1 MTRAVSA
8 GCASPAT
15 HSTASRLAAGTAIGS
30 SRWYPI
36 ERSSSR
42 SPPRQPRL
50 GTGLWVPERQRPLS
64 AMVTSTARSVSTNS
78 PTRRRLSSPAWMSS
92 TPRREARP
100 TSRLGSSAAY
110 RISSPPTGGCSATG
124 TTSTSRGHPWW
135 RRMRSAR
142 RPCSRRNSRSN
153 PDEVPRMMQTRWPAL
168 VVALAASAALAAP
181 GSAPVKLTG
190 AGATFPNIIY
200 QDWMLS
206 YNQGHPDVQ
215 LNYQSIGSGGG
226 IRQFSDGT
234 VDFGGTDAPMTDSA
248 IAAIQGNVLHIPTV
262 LGAIVAIYNLQ
273 GVTQVVKLTP
283 DVLADIFLGKV
294 TKWNDARLASINP
307 GVTLPAA
314 DIIVVHRAEGSGT
327 SFAFTDYLSKV
338 SPEWQQK
345 VGKGPSVNWPVGLGG
360 RGSEGVSSTV
370 SQTPGAIGYVE
381 LAYATSNKI
390 QFATLRNSSGNW
402 ITPTLEAVTAAAT
415 GAMKDMGP
423 NTDFRV
429 SITNSSGA
437 QAYPISTFTWLLLHR
452 SYSDTAKAR
461 ALVQFVWWAEG
472 EGQAK
477 ATQLGYA
484 PLPKDLHPWIEAR
497 LRSITAGG
505 RPVLKAA
512 E

>member
-1 MTRAVSA
+1 MKAF
-8 GCASPAT
+8 
-15 HSTASRLAAGTAIGS
+15 
-30 SRWYPI
+30 
-36 ERSSSR
+36 
-42 SPPRQPRL
+42 QL
-50 GTGLWVPERQRPLS
+50 G
-64 AMVTSTARSVSTNS
+64 
-78 PTRRRLSSPAWMSS
+78 
-92 TPRREARP
+92 
-100 TSRLGSSAAY
+100 
-110 RISSPPTGGCSATG
+110 
-124 TTSTSRGHPWW
+124 
-135 RRMRSAR
+135 
-142 RPCSRRNSRSN
+142 
-153 PDEVPRMMQTRWPAL
+153 
-168 VVALAASAALAAP
+168 ALAALALAAP
-181 GSAPVKLTG
+181 AAAQVKLNG

-200 QDWMLS
+200 QDWMLT
-206 YNQGHPDVQ
+206 YNQTHPDVK

-234 VDFGGTDAPMTDSA
+234 VDFGATDAPMIDSA

-262 LGAIVAIYNLQ
+262 MGAVVIIYNLQ
-273 GVTQVVKLTP
+273 GVTQVVRLTP

-327 SFAFTDYLSKV
+327 SYAFTDYLSKV
-338 SPEWQQK
+338 SPEWQQR

-390 QFATLRNSSGNW
+390 QFATVRNSSGNW
-402 ITPTLEAVTAAAT
+402 ITPTLEAVTAAAA

-437 QAYPISTFTWLLLHR
+437 KAYPISTFTWLLLHK

-472 EGQAK
+472 EGQVK
-477 ATQLGYA
+477 APQLGYA
-484 PLPKDLHPWIEAR
+484 PLPKELHPWIEAR

>member
-1 MTRAVSA
+1 MK
-8 GCASPAT
+8 
-15 HSTASRLAAGTAIGS
+15 
-30 SRWYPI
+30 
-36 ERSSSR
+36 
-42 SPPRQPRL
+42 
-50 GTGLWVPERQRPLS
+50 
-64 AMVTSTARSVSTNS
+64 
-78 PTRRRLSSPAWMSS
+78 
-92 TPRREARP
+92 
-100 TSRLGSSAAY
+100 TSRYL
-110 RISSPPTGGCSATG
+110 
-124 TTSTSRGHPWW
+124 
-135 RRMRSAR
+135 
-142 RPCSRRNSRSN
+142 
-153 PDEVPRMMQTRWPAL
+153 
-168 VVALAASAALAAP
+168 ALAALLGTAVPAAAQVTLN
-181 GSAPVKLTG
+181 G

-200 QDWMLS
+200 QDWMLT
-206 YNQGHPDVQ
+206 YNQTHPDVK

-234 VDFGGTDAPMTDSA
+234 VDFGATDAPMGDSA
-248 IAAIQGNVLHIPTV
+248 IAAISGNVLHIPTV
-262 LGAIVAIYNLQ
+262 MGAVVIVYNLQ

-345 VGKGPSVNWPVGLGG
+345 VGKGPSVNWPVGLAG

-402 ITPTLEAVTAAAT
+402 ITPTLDAVTAAAA

-437 QAYPISTFTWLLLHR
+437 KAYPISTFTWLLLHK

-477 ATQLGYA
+477 APQLGYA
-484 PLPKDLHPWIEAR
+484 PLPKELHPWIEAR

>member
-1 MTRAVSA
+1 MKLTRFL
-8 GCASPAT
+8 AT
-15 HSTASRLAAGTAIGS
+15 AALLGTAL
-30 SRWYPI
+30 PAAA
-36 ERSSSR
+36 
-42 SPPRQPRL
+42 Q
-50 GTGLWVPERQRPLS
+50 
-64 AMVTSTARSVSTNS
+64 VTLN
-78 PTRRRLSSPAWMSS
+78 
-92 TPRREARP
+92 
-100 TSRLGSSAAY
+100 
-110 RISSPPTGGCSATG
+110 
-124 TTSTSRGHPWW
+124 
-135 RRMRSAR
+135 
-142 RPCSRRNSRSN
+142 
-153 PDEVPRMMQTRWPAL
+153 
-168 VVALAASAALAAP
+168 
-181 GSAPVKLTG
+181 G

-200 QDWMLS
+200 SDWMLTYS
-206 YNQGHPDVQ
+206 QAHPDVK

-234 VDFGGTDAPMTDSA
+234 VDFGATDAPMSDSA
-248 IAAIQGNVLHIPTV
+248 ITAISGNVLHIPTV
-262 LGAIVAIYNLQ
+262 MGAVVIIYNLQ
-273 GVTQVVKLTP
+273 GVTQTVRLTP
-283 DVLADIFLGKV
+283 DVLADIFLGKI
-294 TKWNDARLASINP
+294 TKWNDARLGSINP
-307 GVTLPAA
+307 GVSLPAT

-327 SFAFTDYLSKV
+327 SFAFTDYLTKV

-381 LAYATSNKI
+381 LAYATINKI

-402 ITPTLEAVTAAAT
+402 ITPSLEAVTAAAA

-429 SITNSSGA
+429 SITNSSGP
-437 QAYPISTFTWLLLHR
+437 QAYPISTFTWLLVHK

-461 ALVQFVWWAEG
+461 ALVHFIWWAES

-477 ATQLGYA
+477 APQLGYA

-497 LRSITAGG
+497 LRSITAAG